1 VNESSRVE
9 ASNAAPDASA
19 TAAAG
24 LVHAP
29 GRRATWFELFFD
41 LVFVAAVAQLSSA
54 FAASYGP
61 TGALRFTF
69 AFLALWWAWLGHTFH
84 ASRFDEDRPGQR
96 ALGMAAILAVVLIGY
111 GAKDAFAGRSGAF
124 AAGLGVFKALLAL
137 AYLRE
142 RRRPYARGLVR
153 AYVRVYALQAAIWL
167 VSPAVADDPRLG
179 LWTAALA
186 LDFVT
191 PFVVARHT
199 HGVPP
204 HPEHLPERFGLFT
217 IILLGESVAAAI
229 HGLDHASPLRPESIG
244 VVVAAALLSFLLWTG
259 YFERAR
265 GIAERRVA
273 DESAG
278 RRLRLW
284 AYGHIPLYLGVA
296 GLAAGTVA
304 LAGHPDVHG
313 AEPWVF
319 AAAAALAMTGVSTV
333 AASHGEQARP
343 LVAAW
348 PHYAIAFATA
358 GLPLLFGGASV
369 VPACA
374 VAAAAQ
380 VVLSARRRAA

>member
-1 VNESSRVE
+1 
-9 ASNAAPDASA
+9 
-19 TAAAG
+19 
-24 LVHAP
+24 
-29 GRRATWFELFFD
+29 
-41 LVFVAAVAQLSSA
+41 
-54 FAASYGP
+54 
-61 TGALRFTF
+61 
-69 AFLALWWAWLGHTFH
+69 
-84 ASRFDEDRPGQR
+84 
-96 ALGMAAILAVVLIGY
+96 MAAILAVVLIGY
-111 GAKDAFAGRSGAF
+111 GAGDAFAGRSGAF
-124 AAGLGVFKALLAL
+124 AAGVGVFKALLAL

-153 AYVRVYALQAAIWL
+153 AYALVYALQAALWL
-167 VSPAVADDPRLG
+167 LSPAVADGLRLG

-186 LDFVT
+186 VDFVT

-229 HGLDHASPLRPESIG
+229 HGLDHAAPLRPESIA

-265 GIAERRVA
+265 GIAERHVA
-273 DESAG
+273 DEGAG

-304 LAGHPDVHG
+304 LAGHPEAHG

-319 AAAAALAMTGVSTV
+319 AGAAALAIAGVSTV

-343 LVAAW
+343 LLAAW

-358 GLPLLFGGASV
+358 GLPLLFGGFLV
-369 VPACA
+369 VPACML
-374 VAAAAQ
+374 AAGAQ
-380 VVLSARRRAA
+380 VALAARRRAA